1 MINDEMKDFDFA
13 HFKQVLNNTSF
24 FLNQKRSLKMRLN
37 LLKIFLFVNDAEE
50 FMKFESEEMI
60 VIDMSCSFSNESIVC
75 VLFDVCL
82 ELYLENTKSHAENVI
97 ALDEAHK
104 I

>member
-1 MINDEMKDFDFA
+1 
-13 HFKQVLNNTSF
+13 
-24 FLNQKRSLKMRLN
+24 
-37 LLKIFLFVNDAEE
+37 VNDAEE

-60 VIDMSCSFSNESIVC
+60 VIDMSCSFIDESIAC

-82 ELYLENTKSHAENVI
+82 ELYLENTESHSEKII